1 MKKFILFI
9 VTLIISTASFG
20 QFTNW
25 LSFVARSSAPT
36 GVPNGTV
43 YLDSDDS
50 NLYKLTG
57 GVWECISCSVDLE
70 DILIDED
77 DFASNSATKAPTQQS
92 TKVFTEAL
100 FNAAIT
106 GIQWKNAVATA
117 TTANITLSGEQTID
131 GVLTSASRVLV
142 KDQSTASQNGIYVS
156 AAGSWTRSTDADA
169 TAELQNAVVQV
180 TAGTANGGNTYRQT
194 TINPTVGSSNVV
206 WEEFATSS
214 INYTFASPLDLTGSV
229 VSLLTV
235 PVVDGGTGATDAA
248 TARDNLGVEIGSDV
262 QAYDADLSAVAM
274 LASNGLIARTGSGT
288 ASIAT
293 ISSPLNYS
301 GTTLSFTWP
310 THTAGHLL
318 YGNGAAAPS
327 SESALFWDSSN
338 DRLGISTA
346 SPSLRVHAVSTTGSD
361 IFYADANNQSFG
373 GYRIRAGASGQEWA
387 FRGGNTSMALTDVTA
402 GVDRVTINSTGLGIG
417 ITPTQK
423 LHVSG
428 NALVTGSITGASI
441 VGPLT
446 GNATTAT
453 TLQTP
458 RAIYGNN
465 FDGSAALT
473 QIIASTYGGTG
484 NGFTKFS
491 GATTTEK
498 TYTLPNANATILTD
512 NAAVTVAQGGTGLT
526 TLGTALQQLRVNS
539 GGTSLE
545 YFTPTAG
552 ITNSAASNELMMSNG
567 TNAVSS
573 GITKGIST
581 GDIDLGLSATSGSQ
595 RNIRA
600 IGSASNLDVVLIPK
614 GSGKFLTNG
623 PTAHRI
629 IVNDISNAATPSL
642 DVTHLINNTVNTGA
656 GAAINFRTAH
666 TNGVDFDEIGTVIKS
681 QMSAYG
687 SVGDEN
693 FDFIIENMSAG
704 VAAEKFRVTAKGGI
718 VVNKTVTAGGTTG
731 NRTINT
737 VSGTVNFAAASSTLT
752 VTNSLVTTSSI
763 IFAVVR
769 TGDATATIKNVVPG
783 SGSFVINL
791 NAAATA
797 ETSVG
802 FFVLN

>member
-1 MKKFILFI
+1 MKKFTLFI
-9 VTLIISTASFG
+9 VTLIISTASFA

-25 LSFVARSSAPT
+25 ISFVGRSTAPT

-156 AAGSWTRSTDADA
+156 AAGAWTRSTDADA

-214 INYTFASPLDLTGSV
+214 INYEFAAPLNQDGSV

-235 PVVDGGTGATDAA
+235 PITDGGTGATDAA
-248 TARDNLGVEIGSDV
+248 TARDNLGVEIGADV
-262 QAYDADLSAVAM
+262 QGYDTELAAIALTGSAANKGIYY
-274 LASNGLIARTGSGT
+274 SGSGT
-288 ASIAT
+288 ASTYDLTAFGRAICGV
-293 ISSPLNYS
+293 SSY
-301 GTTLSFTWP
+301 
-310 THTAGHLL
+310 TAGQLL
-318 YGNGAAAPS
+318 FGSGSSAPS
-327 SESALFWDSSN
+327 SETNLFWDSSN

-387 FRGGNTSMALTDVTA
+387 FRGGNTSMSLTDVTA

-498 TYTLPNANATILTD
+498 TYALPNANATILTD
-512 NAAVTVAQGGTGLT
+512 NAAVTVAQGGTGLG

-693 FDFIIENMSAG
+693 FDFIVENMSAG

-737 VSGTVNFAAASSTLT
+737 VSGTVNFAAAATTLT

-763 IFAVVR
+763 IFAVIR